1 MNAVIDGI
9 ALGFTLAFVFG
20 FGPAF
25 FALLQT
31 ALHRGFW
38 QGILLAFGIFL
49 NDLSVVTL
57 SLLGSVHLIKG
68 SENYE
73 LLGIIGGI
81 VLIIFGIVTYLKK
94 PVTNQNVQSVNG
106 NNHLILYVGKGFL
119 LNLANPF
126 VWLFWMTVAA
136 SATANF
142 KANTSSLIIFFA
154 ITLSIIFST
163 DMLKVFL
170 ASRLK
175 KLLTGR
181 VLLIIHRISAVAL
194 AGFGIILIIRAVF
207 NL

>member
-1 MNAVIDGI
+1 MNAVLDGI
-9 ALGFTLAFVFG
+9 VLGFTLAFVFG

-49 NDLSVVTL
+49 NDLSIVTL

-68 SENYE
+68 SENYK
-73 LLGIIGGI
+73 LLGIIGGA
-81 VLIIFGIVTYLKK
+81 VLIIFGLVTYLKK
-94 PVTNQNVQSVNG
+94 PVANKAVQEVNG
-106 NNHLILYVGKGFL
+106 NNHLILYIGKGFL

-142 KANTSSLIIFFA
+142 KADAYSLAIFFA

-181 VLLIIHRISAVAL
+181 ILLIIHKISAIAL

>member
-1 MNAVIDGI
+1 MNAVIDGVV
-9 ALGFTLAFVFG
+9 LGFTLAFVFG

-25 FALLQT
+25 FALIQT

-73 LLGIIGGI
+73 LLGIFGGAILI
-81 VLIIFGIVTYLKK
+81 VFGIVTFLKK
-94 PVTNQNVQSVNG
+94 PVTKQNVQGVNG

-142 KANTSSLIIFFA
+142 KADTSSLIIFFA

-175 KLLTGR
+175 RLLTGR
-181 VLLIIHRISAVAL
+181 VLLIIHRISAIAL
-194 AGFGIILIIRAVF
+194 SGFGIILIIRAVF

>member
-1 MNAVIDGI
+1 MNAVLEGVV
-9 ALGFTLAFVFG
+9 LGFTLAFVFG

-25 FALLQT
+25 FALIQT

-73 LLGIIGGI
+73 LLGIIGGT
-81 VLIIFGIVTYLKK
+81 VLIIFGIVTFLRK
-94 PVTNQNVQSVNG
+94 PVANQNVQNVNG

-142 KANTSSLIIFFA
+142 KADTYSLIVFFA
-154 ITLSIIFST
+154 VTLSIIFST

-181 VLLIIHRISAVAL
+181 VLQIIHRISAVAL
-194 AGFGIILIIRAVF
+194 VGFGIILIIRAIF

>member
-81 VLIIFGIVTYLKK
+81 VLIIFGIVTFLKK
-94 PVTNQNVQSVNG
+94 PVTNQNVQDVNG

-142 KANTSSLIIFFA
+142 KADTSSLIIFFA

>member
-1 MNAVIDGI
+1 MNALIEGAI
-9 ALGFTLAFVFG
+9 LGLTLAFLFG

-25 FALLQT
+25 FALIQT

-49 NDLSVVTL
+49 NDLLVVVL

-68 SENYE
+68 SENYK
-73 LLGIIGGI
+73 LLGIVGGTILI
-81 VLIIFGIVTYLKK
+81 VFGIVTFIRK
-94 PVTNQNVQSVNG
+94 PVVLKNSQDVTD
-106 NNHLILYVGKGFL
+106 NNHPALYIGKGFL

-126 VWLFWMTVAA
+126 VWLFWLAVTA
-136 SATANF
+136 SATATY
-142 KANTSSLIIFFA
+142 KADTYSLVVFFSMA
-154 ITLSIIFST
+154 LSIIFST

-175 KLLTGR
+175 KLLTGKF
-181 VLLIIHRISAVAL
+181 LFIINKVAG
-194 AGFGIILIIRAVF
+194 AGLMVFGIFLIIRSVF